1 MKTRQSLIWVLAVGL
16 LISCTRGRDL
26 PSSSSPAPSSSL
38 KFFQDGYY
46 QAVVPD
52 WPETVL
58 QDPAAIFSI
67 QNQGQFIAVNRY
79 QNLPELFA
87 EQFIS
92 YVESDP
98 QAYLVTQGE
107 LNGKP
112 FFEFTTRENNQTIR
126 LQAVLDY
133 CQGQTYALVAG
144 GRDTVE
150 NADLFTQVLESP
162 TCLDPF
168 QVPELTAG
176 KIGMMVNPARD
187 DFWEGYY
194 PALRLAK
201 ENGVQVLHSY
211 LQWGDVESIPGS
223 RNWEW
228 NDALMGYRF
237 HEGFEVSLAVN
248 LIHTAVRGPM
258 PEDLRSRSFD
268 DPEFIQR
275 FTDFILDALDRY
287 PVQYLCIGNEVN
299 DYFISHP
306 GEIKAYKT
314 FFLAV
319 KEAIQAQHP
328 DILVGMSFAY
338 HDAES
343 QGGLDIIRQLNLGD
357 FLPLT
362 LYIYSPGF
370 LYDRDPAELEGYIDR
385 ILELAGDTPVALVE
399 IGWSTAES
407 LGGSQ
412 SDQATFLREAFR
424 QLELHRDRILF
435 LSWFDLH
442 DSLLENSYDAAL
454 SFIPPDSNLGEDE
467 DFMAV
472 FVDFLTYMGLREN
485 DGTPKK
491 AWYAFQEEAQKYLQD
506 NR

>member
-1 MKTRQSLIWVLAVGL
+1 MKTWQSLIWVLAVSL
-16 LISCTRGRDL
+16 LVSCTRGREL
-26 PSSSSPAPSSSL
+26 PVPSSTAPPSSL
-38 KFFQDGYY
+38 RIFQDGYY

-52 WPETVL
+52 WPETDLLDPEAVL
-58 QDPAAIFSI
+58 TI
-67 QNQGQFIAVNRY
+67 QNQGQIIAVNRY

-87 EQFIS
+87 DQFITNI
-92 YVESDP
+92 ELDP

-107 LNGKP
+107 LKGKP
-112 FFEFTTRENNQTIR
+112 FFEFTARQNNQTIR

-150 NADLFTQVLESP
+150 NADLFAQVLESP
-162 TCLDPF
+162 VCLDPI
-168 QVPELTAG
+168 QVPELTTG
-176 KIGMMVNPARD
+176 KIGLMVNLPRD
-187 DFWEGYY
+187 DSWESYY

-211 LQWGDVESIPGS
+211 LQWGDVESTPGS

-248 LIHTAVRGPM
+248 LIHTTVRGPM

-287 PVQYLCIGNEVN
+287 PVQYLSIGNEVN

-306 GEIKAYKT
+306 GEINAYKT

-319 KEAIQAQHP
+319 KEAIQEQHP

-338 HDAES
+338 HDAEN

-370 LYDRDPAELEGYIDR
+370 LYDRDPAELDGYIDR
-385 ILELAGDTPVALVE
+385 ILDLAGETPVALVE

-412 SDQATFLREAFR
+412 ADQAAFLREAFR
-424 QLELHRDRILF
+424 LLELHRDRILF
-435 LSWFDLH
+435 LSWFDLY
-442 DSLLENSYDAAL
+442 DSLPEDTYDAAL
-454 SFIPPDSNLGEDE
+454 SFIPPDSTLEEDE
-467 DFMAV
+467 EFMAV
-472 FVDFLTYMGLREN
+472 FVDFLSYMGLCEN
-485 DGTPKK
+485 DGTPKE
-491 AWYAFQEEAQKYLQD
+491 AWYAFQEETQGYLED